1 MDRGDRSV
9 AGRAEKEKVK
19 KGSAGMDKIVVYGG
33 GQMGYGIM
41 KGLIAAGVVRAEEI
55 LVSGSRP
62 SRRAFLEEDLGVRTS
77 EDASG
82 ELAGTDI
89 LLIAVNPHQVK
100 AVTSAIAGKLPD
112 ETIVLSI
119 ASGSPISMLE
129 EELGA
134 DRKIVR
140 VMPNTMIEVGSGYS
154 AVTPNSNIT
163 EADKEK
169 ITEFVSALGQTMY
182 IEEDMFQTFAAYSGP
197 GPMWAYKFIEA
208 MIDAGV
214 LAGFSRED
222 AREMTLQNVKGA
234 AETLLATGDHPAA
247 RVDRMTSP
255 KGLTIEAIK
264 VLEEKGFG
272 GAIMDSVEAS
282 VEKGNKV

>member
-9 AGRAEKEKVK
+9 AGRAEKEKIK

-100 AVTSAIAGKLPD
+100 DVTSAIAGKLPD

-140 VMPNTMIEVGSGYS
+140 VMPNTMIEVKTGYS
-154 AVTPNSNIT
+154 AVTPNANIT
-163 EADKEK
+163 EEDREK
-169 ITEFVSALGQTMY
+169 IGEFVSALGQIMY
-182 IEEDMFQTFAAYSGP
+182 IKEDMFQAFSAYAGP
-197 GPMWAYKFIEA
+197 GPMYAYKLIES
-208 MIDAGV
+208 MINAGV
-214 LAGFSRED
+214 QAGFSRED
-222 AREMTLQNVKGA
+222 SRKIVIQNIKGA
-234 AETLLATGDHPAA
+234 AMTLEKTASGRNIWIRTVCPGRQGTKDTPA
-247 RVDRMTSP
+247 
-255 KGLTIEAIK
+255 
-264 VLEEKGFG
+264 
-272 GAIMDSVEAS
+272 
-282 VEKGNKV
+282 